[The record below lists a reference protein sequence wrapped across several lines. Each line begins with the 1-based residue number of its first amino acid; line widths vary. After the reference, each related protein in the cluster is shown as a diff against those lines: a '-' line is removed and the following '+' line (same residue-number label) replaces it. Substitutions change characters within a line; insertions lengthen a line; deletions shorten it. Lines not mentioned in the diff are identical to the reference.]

1 VPKNNS
7 KNPLFLPAVHLVH
20 QQTLLAILKIR
31 LGIVELPVGVV
42 KKCVTA
48 DTDLRPHLLHLV

>member
-7 KNPLFLPAVHLVH
+7 KTPLFLPAVHLVH
-20 QQTLLAILKIR
+20 QQTLLAVLNIHP
-31 LGIVELPVGVV
+31 GIVELLVGVV
-42 KKCVTA
+42 KKFVTA